1 MSTPKDLYVYASI
14 SGAER
19 AVKADVLKQF
29 LCKYVKKKERKT
41 VIEWDKTQKGD
52 ILNHNDL

>member
-41 VIEWDKTQKGD
+41 VIE
-52 ILNHNDL
+52 

>member
-29 LCKYVKKKERKT
+29 LCKYVKKKKT
-41 VIEWDKTQKGD
+41 VIECYNSKGG
-52 ILNHNDL
+52 HFKPQ